1 MSTLSCEELRDL
13 APELAL
19 GTLPGPERAD
29 MLDHLERCADCQ
41 RLVEELADAA
51 DALLLLAPEI
61 EPPAGFRGRVLA
73 RFDAPATQ
81 RRRLGVAILGAAAA
95 LVLALGLSTAI
106 VVSHHGSNGPRPSFA
121 LGTPGVVM
129 ASFTPSPG
137 EATAGQVFSYAG
149 KPSWVFMTV
158 HDDGSSDTYH
168 CQLELADGHRVEVG
182 SFGLHDGA
190 GSWGRTLALD
200 VRQLRTVRLLDEHGA
215 TAATAQL
222 R

>member
-1 MSTLSCEELRDL
+1 MSSLSCEELRGL

-29 MLDHLERCADCQ
+29 ALDHLERCADCQ
-41 RLVEELADAA
+41 RVVEELADAA
-51 DALLLLAPEI
+51 DALLLLAPEV

-73 RFDAPATQ
+73 GFDVPATH
-81 RRRLGVAILGAAAA
+81 RRRLGVAILGAAAV
-95 LVLALGLSTAI
+95 LFLALGLGTAT
-106 VVSHHGSNGPRPSFA
+106 VVSRHHSNEPRPSFA

-129 ASFTPSPG
+129 ARFTPSPG
-137 EATAGQVFSYAG
+137 EQTQGQVFSYAG
-149 KPSWVFMTV
+149 SPSWVFMTV

-168 CQLELADGHRVEVG
+168 CELELADGQRVEVG

-200 VRQLRTVRLLDEHGA
+200 VGQLRAVRLLDEHGA
-215 TAATAQL
+215 TAATAL
-222 R
+222 LT